1 MEMDESLN
9 VFGEPL
15 ESCGDDPVTGFF
27 RDGCCNTSG
36 QDVGSHTVCVALT
49 DEFLQFSKSRGN
61 DLMTPI
67 PAYGFPGLKEGQ
79 RWCLCA
85 SRWREA
91 HEAGKA
97 PRVYLRRTHRRA
109 LETVPMDVLRRY
121 AIDVN

>member
-61 DLMTPI
+61 DLTTPI

-91 HEAGKA
+91 HEEGKA